1 MVGFFVYLNILL
13 KYFNMLSLATH
24 ENRIFSLKFAK
35 KLIIFLIFAV
45 VFDFL
50 LFSVPILV
58 ANADIE
64 ANINEENSENIDDL
78 MDYNKLPDSSDLK
91 VAWTGNY
98 AMTAY
103 NSEVAQCDDSPCIT
117 ANGFNVCEHGIED
130 TVAANFLKF
139 GTKIR
144 IPEMFGDRI
153 FIVRDRMNSRY
164 TDRVDI
170 WMKERPAAIQF
181 GVRYMKIEVL
191 EP

>member
-64 ANINEENSENIDDL
+64 ANIKEKNSENIE
-78 MDYNKLPDSSDLK
+78 DSL
-91 VAWTGNY
+91 G
-98 AMTAY
+98 
-103 NSEVAQCDDSPCIT
+103 
-117 ANGFNVCEHGIED
+117 
-130 TVAANFLKF
+130 
-139 GTKIR
+139 
-144 IPEMFGDRI
+144 
-153 FIVRDRMNSRY
+153 
-164 TDRVDI
+164 
-170 WMKERPAAIQF
+170 
-181 GVRYMKIEVL
+181 
-191 EP
+191 

>member
-1 MVGFFVYLNILL
+1 
-13 KYFNMLSLATH
+13 MLSLASH

-50 LFSVPILV
+50 LFPMPIL
-58 ANADIE
+58 AENMDINAD
-64 ANINEENSENIDDL
+64 ASENDKEITIKEKNNENIEN
-78 MDYNKLPDSSDLK
+78 YNKLPSNSDLK

-170 WMKERPAAIQF
+170 WMKEKPSAIQF

>member
-1 MVGFFVYLNILL
+1 MVGFFVCLILNK
-13 KYFNMLSLATH
+13 KYNMLSLATH
-24 ENRIFSLKFAK
+24 ENKIFSLKFAK
-35 KLIIFLIFAV
+35 KLIIFLIFV
-45 VFDFL
+45 VIFNFF
-50 LFSVPILV
+50 LFSVPILI
-58 ANADIE
+58 ANADIK
-64 ANINEENSENIDDL
+64 ADVNKENNENIDNL
-78 MDYNKLPDSSDLK
+78 INHNKLPISDLK
-91 VAWTGNY
+91 VAWTGSY
-98 AMTAY
+98 SMTAY

-153 FIVRDRMNSRY
+153 FVVRDRMNRRY

-170 WMKERPAAIQF
+170 WMKEKPSAIQF

>member
-1 MVGFFVYLNILL
+1 
-13 KYFNMLSLATH
+13 MLSLATH

-35 KLIIFLIFAV
+35 KIIFFLIFV
-45 VFDFL
+45 IIFNFL

-58 ANADIE
+58 VNADVE
-64 ANINEENSENIDDL
+64 ANVNEKNNENIDDL
-78 MDYNKLPDSSDLK
+78 MNYNKLPCNSDLK
-91 VAWTGNY
+91 VAWTGSY
-98 AMTAY
+98 TMTAY

-117 ANGFNVCEHGIED
+117 ANGFNVCKHGIED

-164 TDRVDI
+164 TSRVDV
-170 WMKERPAAIQF
+170 WMKEKPSAIQF
-181 GVRYMKIEVL
+181 GVRYMQIEVL